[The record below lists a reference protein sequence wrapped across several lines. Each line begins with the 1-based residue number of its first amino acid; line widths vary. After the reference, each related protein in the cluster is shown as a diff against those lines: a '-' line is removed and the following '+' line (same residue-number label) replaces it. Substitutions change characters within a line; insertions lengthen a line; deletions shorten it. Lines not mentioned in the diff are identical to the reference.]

1 VRRLSVVL
9 VHFPFGV
16 YIDRAIFGTMISLIA
31 MYMMNRGLG
40 VYGPRP
46 SPRPQFEAP
55 PCWLHW
61 LDLWSKVPESVC

>member
-31 MYMMNRGLG
+31 MYMKNRGLG
-40 VYGPRP
+40 VYDPRP

-55 PCWLHW
+55 PC
-61 LDLWSKVPESVC
+61 